1 MGTIVIR
8 SIAIE
13 CSKIDP
19 TTTIDPQ
26 KNLKM
31 KFAAILALL
40 AFTSVVSEAI
50 VTLPTCYPLDQPS
63 QPEGPKIEIDCKKCQ
78 VEAKI
83 QAALTGKAHHVPS
96 CIVKTNT
103 FSAKQCFG
111 GFCWCVTANGVE
123 IANTKTKKKGLECP
137 RKVKEGHNCAKH
149 AVTKSFKASCAGKD
163 YKKVQCLTNGHCWC
177 SAKDGSLVPNTIY
190 KKNPKKA
197 GPNCGAHA
205 GLKFSCGKL
214 SGNVKHPFDKTRYI
228 KCGAGGKTYGCSCP
242 ANTVFDVKERI
253 CVAP

>member
-1 MGTIVIR
+1 MGVTIIIR
-8 SIAIE
+8 SIPIE
-13 CSKIDP
+13 NSS
-19 TTTIDPQ
+19 IDPQ

-40 AFTSVVSEAI
+40 AVASVVSEAK

-96 CIVKTNT
+96 CIVKTNI

-137 RKVKEGHNCAKH
+137 RK
-149 AVTKSFKASCAGKD
+149 
-163 YKKVQCLTNGHCWC
+163 
-177 SAKDGSLVPNTIY
+177 AKDGSLVPNTIY